1 MVARM
6 MLIVALMIIM
16 VLIKHRQPARKAAT
30 LRSELLTFDGKW
42 VK

>member
-6 MLIVALMIIM
+6 MLIMALMIIM
-16 VLIKHRQPARKAAT
+16 VLIKCRQLTKKAAT
-30 LRSELLTFDGKW
+30 LRSDQLTFEGKW

>member
-6 MLIVALMIIM
+6 MLIMALMIIM
-16 VLIKHRQPARKAAT
+16 VLIKRWQPTKKPAT
-30 LRSELLTFDGKW
+30 LRSELLTFGRKW

>member
-6 MLIVALMIIM
+6 MLIMAVMIIM
-16 VLIKHRQPARKAAT
+16 VLIKCRQPTKKTAT
-30 LRSELLTFDGKW
+30 LRSELLTFEGKW